1 MKLHLLMY
9 MVNIAQDIRHFIKN
23 FNITNKSKFVLY
35 SSDIVEKIQLSVEMI
50 IEIVYGSN
58 NNVDIFTKKK
68 YYLLLLE
75 IVREG
80 FKFREL
86 KNLSEFGYQFY
97 VEKSIYHQ
105 NVLEE
110 SEEDF
115 ENKLSSYK

>member
-1 MKLHLLMY
+1 MY

-23 FNITNKSKFVLY
+23 FNVTNKSKFVLY

-50 IEIVYGSN
+50 IEILYGSN
-58 NNVDIFTKKK
+58 NNVDMFTKKK

-86 KNLSEFGYQFY
+86 KNLSELGYQFY
-97 VEKSIYHQ
+97 IEKSIYHQ

>member
-23 FNITNKSKFVLY
+23 FNVTNKSKFVLY

-50 IEIVYGSN
+50 IEILYGSN
-58 NNVDIFTKKK
+58 NNVDMFTKKK

-86 KNLSEFGYQFY
+86 KNLSELGYQFY
-97 VEKSIYHQ
+97 IEKSIYHQ